1 MPIESATIPQQTVF
15 MQDERPF
22 ALFQG
27 RVISRR
33 QLWRDV
39 SALAERLPAKTHAL
53 NLCQN
58 RYLFCVCLLAAA
70 SRGQI
75 CLLPSSAHQR
85 ILYDILKDYP
95 DAYLVGEQ
103 MPEMAGVCR
112 FEVGRPAAGGGGNI
126 HAAEIDW
133 ARAGVVAFTSGSTGK
148 PKPCPHSLLSLLT
161 SARMALAALGLA
173 ASRRVMISTTP
184 PQHMYGLE
192 TSVFWPLSSDLLLY
206 DGRPFYP
213 GDVQA
218 ALAAA
223 PWPALLLTTPA
234 HLRSLSKT
242 RQAWTNLAGVLSA
255 TDTLPHALAAAA
267 KAALG
272 LEVWEIYGSTETLS
286 FACRQALSARA
297 WRLYPGCRLYR
308 ERNRGPVWLEA
319 RHLPE
324 AAVLSDRLR
333 LLDGERFAALG
344 RDVDMVK
351 VAGKRASLSD
361 LNRILCEIAG
371 VDDGVFYSVDD
382 GSTEPRLAAF
392 VVSSLSAAELR
403 SALRA
408 RIDDVFL
415 PRKIQ
420 RVATIPR
427 SATGKF
433 TRQALEQLLQNW

>member
-1 MPIESATIPQQTVF
+1 MPTESATITQATVF

-22 ALFQG
+22 ALFQD
-27 RVISRR
+27 RVISRG

-39 SALAERLPAKTHAL
+39 SALAKRLPAKSHVL

-75 CLLPSSAHQR
+75 CLLPSSAHNR
-85 ILYDILKDYP
+85 VLYDILKDYP
-95 DAYLVGEQ
+95 DAYLAGEQ
-103 MPEMAGVCR
+103 TPEMAGVCW
-112 FEVGRPAAGGGGNI
+112 FEVDLPASRAGSDIN
-126 HAAEIDW
+126 AARIDW
-133 ARAGVVAFTSGSTGK
+133 TRAGIVAFTSGSTGK

-161 SARMALAALGLA
+161 SARMALAALDWA
-173 ASRRVMISTTP
+173 TSRRLMISTTP

-218 ALAAA
+218 ALTAS

-234 HLRSLSKT
+234 HLRSLTKT
-242 RQAWTNLAGVLSA
+242 RHDWANLAGVLSA

-272 LEVWEIYGSTETLS
+272 IETWEIYGSTETLS
-286 FACRQALSARA
+286 FAYRQTLSARA

-308 ERNRGPVWLEA
+308 ERNRGTVCLEA

-324 AAVLSDRLR
+324 VAVLSDRLR
-333 LLDGERFAALG
+333 LLDAGRFAALG
-344 RDVDMVK
+344 RDADMLK

-371 VDDGVFYSVDD
+371 VDDGVFYPVDD

-392 VVSSLSAAELR
+392 VVSRLSAAELR
-403 SALRA
+403 SALRT

-420 RVATIPR
+420 RVAAIPR
-427 SATGKF
+427 SATGKI
-433 TRQALEQLLQNW
+433 TRQALEQLLPK